1 MKLPALLAML
11 ALCACTVTTTTN
23 PLPDGTKVT
32 VTSKSSDPVAIKAAI
47 DAATLLQPTI
57 DKLIIKQTAAKA
69 TP

>member
-11 ALCACTVTTTTN
+11 ALCACATTTTTN
-23 PLPDGTKVT
+23 TLPDGTKVA